1 MKRAI
6 FYFVLFCLTI
16 SFTFANNS
24 ALDYYNAGKKFQQRE
39 NFTRA
44 IEYYQEAL
52 LINPDYADAWIG
64 LAECAYEMDEY
75 SRALTCLETA
85 NKYYKYNLK
94 IQRLKGFCYIG
105 LGELEK
111 ANVIFDEILKKFP
124 NDVEAIFGLAQLQ
137 AFEGR
142 ISSAEK
148 YYTQAL
154 TREASSKKALL
165 SLALISLKLG
175 KYEQA
180 DNFINPDSHQL

>member
-105 LGELEK
+105 LGDLEK
-111 ANVIFDEILKKFP
+111 ASVIFDEILKNSQMMLKQFLVLLNFRLLKVEFHLQKNITRKF
-124 NDVEAIFGLAQLQ
+124 
-137 AFEGR
+137 
-142 ISSAEK
+142 
-148 YYTQAL
+148 
-154 TREASSKKALL
+154 
-165 SLALISLKLG
+165 
-175 KYEQA
+175 
-180 DNFINPDSHQL
+180 

>member
-105 LGELEK
+105 LGDLEK
-111 ANVIFDEILKKFP
+111 ANVIFDEIKPNPTIENVQAGVAAYKKSGAEYIIAVGGGSSIDTAKAVGIINTNP
-124 NDVEAIFGLAQLQ
+124 N
-137 AFEGR
+137 
-142 ISSAEK
+142 
-148 YYTQAL
+148 
-154 TREASSKKALL
+154 
-165 SLALISLKLG
+165 
-175 KYEQA
+175 
-180 DNFINPDSHQL
+180 

>member
-1 MKRAI
+1 MKKLFLVFI
-6 FYFVLFCLTI
+6 FLCFSI
-16 SFTFANNS
+16 SLGFANNS
-24 ALDYYNAGKKFQQRE
+24 ALDYFNAGKKFQQRE

-111 ANVIFDEILKKFP
+111 ANDIFDEILKNSQMMLKRFLVLLNFRLLKVEFHLQKNITRKF
-124 NDVEAIFGLAQLQ
+124 
-137 AFEGR
+137 
-142 ISSAEK
+142 
-148 YYTQAL
+148 
-154 TREASSKKALL
+154 
-165 SLALISLKLG
+165 
-175 KYEQA
+175 
-180 DNFINPDSHQL
+180 